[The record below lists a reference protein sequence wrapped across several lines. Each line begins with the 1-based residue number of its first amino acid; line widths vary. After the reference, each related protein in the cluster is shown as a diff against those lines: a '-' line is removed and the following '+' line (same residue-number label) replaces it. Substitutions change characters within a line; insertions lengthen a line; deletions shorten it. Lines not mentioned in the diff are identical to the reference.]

1 MDGSEWKAA
10 LRLQIEALAR
20 RNDLH
25 RRCNRDSIRSR
36 TAEMDIRIVKL
47 RELVASDANYAAQF
61 YLECVCHAD
70 ETERILNRSTDM
82 SLTCLGFIVGIGNMM
97 RFPGKICEYGGIFF
111 LPYIFCQ
118 IFIGFP
124 MVYLHL
130 CIGQYA
136 GQTADIAFQRLMPIT
151 CGLGWAF
158 VFAAIPVIIY
168 HNTILVW
175 SLQYLWYSVLSV
187 MINEDLPWENRLL
200 EFRFRIFHLLNS
212 FLILTLPQRHIVLAL
227 TAAWLLVFAGVCR
240 STTWM
245 AWATRITATIPYLML
260 FILLV
265 RGLSLPGAG
274 VGLTFLFSSMWAAA
288 AEQVLFEISV
298 GTGALF
304 SIAAYSRFRNNVYR
318 DAALLITMNVL
329 TSLLVGMVLFSFLGL
344 LSISSEIHIN
354 KNSGNDPFYMVF
366 TVIPSMTKL
375 MRWGP
380 LWMSILFA
388 TIVFTGLVWDTIT
401 HAWSEDQISDRY
413 SSRSTKP
420 SLKVADSSGKVKVL
434 TCTLVGHRK
443 SLQRL

>member
-70 ETERILNRSTDM
+70 ETERILNRTSSRDKKRRKQKQLRDTLSTISLPTVISVPSTSGPIETILPTRAIGNEPRWWEQFAIHRKSEDYLSGSSEVRHLWKSQTDM

-175 SLQYLWYSVLSV
+175 SLQYLWH
-187 MINEDLPWENRLL
+187 N
-200 EFRFRIFHLLNS
+200 
-212 FLILTLPQRHIVLAL
+212 
-227 TAAWLLVFAGVCR
+227 C
-240 STTWM
+240 
-245 AWATRITATIPYLML
+245 
-260 FILLV
+260 
-265 RGLSLPGAG
+265 
-274 VGLTFLFSSMWAAA
+274 
-288 AEQVLFEISV
+288 
-298 GTGALF
+298 
-304 SIAAYSRFRNNVYR
+304 
-318 DAALLITMNVL
+318 
-329 TSLLVGMVLFSFLGL
+329 
-344 LSISSEIHIN
+344 
-354 KNSGNDPFYMVF
+354 
-366 TVIPSMTKL
+366 
-375 MRWGP
+375 
-380 LWMSILFA
+380 
-388 TIVFTGLVWDTIT
+388 
-401 HAWSEDQISDRY
+401 
-413 SSRSTKP
+413 
-420 SLKVADSSGKVKVL
+420 
-434 TCTLVGHRK
+434 
-443 SLQRL
+443 